1 MKVQRKFRIHFKVI
15 SKKVPNVNAFKR
27 LVEWFINEGD
37 TKPKVKTGGKQSMV
51 DLDMVFRIKSFIG
64 DRVKNN
70 DQVSVKDNSTSFD
83 ISMSKGWRIMRNHMD
98 YKP

>member
-1 MKVQRKFRIHFKVI
+1 
-15 SKKVPNVNAFKR
+15 
-27 LVEWFINEGD
+27 
-37 TKPKVKTGGKQSMV
+37 MV

-70 DQVSVKDNSTSFD
+70 DQVSVKDVSTSFD
-83 ISMSKGWRIMRNHMD
+83 ISMSKGWRIMRKHMD